1 MNKRMGWVLVLVLA
15 PAMVAAQTGKL
26 DLRFDHLA
34 AIAEETVDIT
44 LDGAILRLASGF
56 LSNRDEDQRRVKEA
70 ISGVTGIY
78 VRSFKFG
85 HADAFS
91 LSEMGKVRSQLDSS
105 WQRIVTVRSKSSNN
119 VEIYV
124 RPAEKTTRGIVI
136 IAAEPRQFTVVHLAG
151 EIDLERLGDLQ
162 GEFGMPDLELEVR
175 KDREQ

>member
-1 MNKRMGWVLVLVLA
+1 MRKRMGWALVLLLA
-15 PAMVAAQTGKL
+15 PAMLAAQTEKL

-34 AIAEETVDIT
+34 AKAEETVDIT

-85 HADAFS
+85 HVDAFS
-91 LSEMGKVRSQLDSS
+91 LSEMGKVRSQLDAS

-124 RPAEKTTRGIVI
+124 RPGEKTTRGIVI

-175 KDREQ
+175 KDRDQ